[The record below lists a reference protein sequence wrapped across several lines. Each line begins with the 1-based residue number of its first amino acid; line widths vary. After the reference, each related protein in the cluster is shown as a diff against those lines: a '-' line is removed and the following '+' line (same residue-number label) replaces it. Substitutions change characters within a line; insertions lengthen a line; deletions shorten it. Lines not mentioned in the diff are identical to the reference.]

1 MKANSFHAEM
11 LLPADIQQLRNE
23 VLWPHKSFDQCLLET
38 DFLPS
43 TFHFGVKVEGLTVA
57 TVTLQHEKTNKLDSL
72 KGSSKDFSQD
82 VIQDSSKDVLQDAV
96 QEKQYRLRAMAVR
109 EGYRGQGFGDAIVEA
124 GLEHLR
130 KLGVEVVWCDARVA
144 ALNFYRRLQFN
155 EIEEEYE
162 IPIIGMHRFMWKVL
176 SSHT

>member
-57 TVTLQHEKTNKLDSL
+57 TVTLQREKTDKLDSS
-72 KGSSKDFSQD
+72 KGSSKDVSQD
-82 VIQDSSKDVLQDAV
+82 AL

-144 ALNFYRRLQFN
+144 ALNFYRRLRFN